1 MAQHF
6 FSCWNVPEISRV
18 SKRMLGLN
26 LSEEEEEGEG
36 RGWRHFE
43 DVSIVQSPVSGFGTI
58 ISALKNLRAQSKA
71 DISVPFSSQSHDVWV
86 YIIFTSVLYLF
97 LLGVLK
103 QPNWPHFKKE
113 KGDTHVSRG
122 FSTGGSCTRWQT
134 FLTSTLPFSLKK
146 HSFFPAWLKPR
157 WKMFCCTGTNVCGQ
171 LLDTNN
177 CMVRLLGRGGAQVSL
192 RGMSGSPWQ
201 RRTHSLCLPDPLRLL
216 PGPFWPLSHFSAQ
229 MWKLLHT
236 ASRDLDLPS

>member
-1 MAQHF
+1 MMAQHF
-6 FSCWNVPEISRV
+6 YSCWNVPEVSRV

-36 RGWRHFE
+36 RGWRYFE
-43 DVSIVQSPVSGFGTI
+43 DVPIVQSPVSGFGTI
-58 ISALKNLRAQSKA
+58 ISALMNLWAQSKT

-113 KGDTHVSRG
+113 KGGTYPEAPLQEEVAQGDKPPLRAHSPSLSKNIP
-122 FSTGGSCTRWQT
+122 FFPLGSSQDEKCSVALEQT
-134 FLTSTLPFSLKK
+134 FVDSCLTPTI
-146 HSFFPAWLKPR
+146 AWWGCWGEEEPR
-157 WKMFCCTGTNVCGQ
+157 CPSEGCQ
-171 LLDTNN
+171 AAHD
-177 CMVRLLGRGGAQVSL
+177 RGGHTACVFQILWGSSL
-192 RGMSGSPWQ
+192 DPSG
-201 RRTHSLCLPDPLRLL
+201 LP
-216 PGPFWPLSHFSAQ
+216 HFSAQ